1 MSERVV
7 KDKYDRPILSLRI
20 TLTNRCNVNCI
31 YCHHDGMR
39 SSKNEMTPDEIYK
52 ICQIAKRIGV
62 RKIRLSGGEPLIRK
76 DIVEIVSKISS
87 IGFNDIS
94 ITTNG
99 ILLEKYAKDLKEAG
113 LDRVNVSL
121 DTLNPETYEFIT
133 KKDYLE
139 AAKKGILKSV
149 EVGLY
154 PVKIN
159 MVIMRDINEHE
170 IKDMFNF
177 CKDNNMVLQLIEL
190 IESENCDD
198 DKFSAE
204 YHYKLDMVEE
214 RLSDIADEVREREFM
229 QGRRK
234 YYINGG
240 EIEVVKPVDNSK
252 FCANCT
258 RLRVTPDGKIKPCLL
273 RNDNLV
279 DIITDIRN
287 NESDEKLEEIFLKGI
302 DKREPF
308 NTD

>member
-1 MSERVV
+1 MADEFV
-7 KDKYDRPILSLRI
+7 KDKFERPIISLRI
-20 TLTNRCNVNCI
+20 TITNRCNENCI
-31 YCHHDGMR
+31 YCHHDGMI

-52 ICQIAKRIGV
+52 ICEIAKKLGV
-62 RKIRLSGGEPLIRK
+62 KKIRISGGDPLVRK
-76 DIVEIVSKISS
+76 DIVEIVEKIASLN
-87 IGFNDIS
+87 FNDIS
-94 ITTNG
+94 LTTNG
-99 ILLEKYAKDLKEAG
+99 VLLEKYAKDLKKAG
-113 LDRVNVSL
+113 LNRVNVSL
-121 DTLNPETYEFIT
+121 DTLNHTTYRFVT
-133 KKDYLE
+133 NSDYLNE
-139 AAKKGILKSV
+139 AKSGILKSV

-159 MVIMRDINEHE
+159 MVVMKDINEHE
-170 IKDMFNF
+170 IKDMFEF
-177 CKDNNMVLQLIEL
+177 CRDNKMVLQLIEL

-204 YHYKLDMVEE
+204 YHYKLNSIEKK
-214 RLSDIADEVREREFM
+214 LSDIAEDVRERKFM
-229 QGRRK
+229 QGRKK

-240 EIEVVKPVDNSK
+240 EIEVVKPMDNTK

-287 NESDEKLEEIFLKGI
+287 NSSDDELANIFLKGI
-302 DKREPF
+302 NEREPF